1 MHIIFFLCDLRVLRG
16 LVNLQFQFFQTEDF
30 GEMDLPKR
38 LGELLMVG
46 FMGQEMTADLAA
58 HILGLQPA
66 GLIFFRRN
74 IREPEQ
80 LARLTRDIQTLA
92 LQELGR
98 PLFLAVDQEGGSVA
112 RMAPPF
118 TQIPHAADLGSSGP
132 ELVSYYYRLTAREMK
147 LVGLNLNLAPVV
159 DVNSG
164 QIMKLRS
171 FGRDPSVV
179 SHCSIAAIEAIQ
191 SEGVIATA
199 KHFPGLG
206 RTQKDPHHDLPLIS
220 AGRDELE
227 DYDLPPFKAAVQA
240 NVALVMTSHTIYPAL
255 DPEHPGTFS
264 RAIIKSL
271 LRERFGFS
279 GVVITDDLEMGA
291 VGEKYSAGAA
301 SVAALK
307 AGADL
312 LLVCNHPE
320 KMSQTAKAVCHGL
333 DCGLLD
339 PDDLSLSLTR
349 VEELRRKYLEP
360 VNLADAEAVATHFSS

>member
-1 MHIIFFLCDLRVLRG
+1 MDLR
-16 LVNLQFQFFQTEDF
+16 E
-30 GEMDLPKR
+30 R

-46 FMGQEMTADLAA
+46 FMGQEMDTDLVD
-58 HILGLQPA
+58 HIVGLQPA

-74 IREPEQ
+74 IRNPEQ
-80 LARLTRDIQTLA
+80 LARLTWDIQTLA
-92 LQELGR
+92 LEELGR

-112 RMAPPF
+112 RMGPPF
-118 TQIPHAADLGSSGP
+118 TQIPHAAALGSSGS
-132 ELVSYYYRLTAREMK
+132 ELVSHYYRLTAREMN

-164 QIMKLRS
+164 EIMKLRS

-179 SHCSIAAIEAIQ
+179 SHCGVAAIEAIQ

-206 RTQKDPHHDLPLIS
+206 RTPKDPHHDLPRIS

-291 VGEKYSAGAA
+291 VGEKYSQAAA
-301 SVAALK
+301 SLAALK

-312 LLVCNHPE
+312 LLVCNDLR
-320 KMSQTAKAVCHGL
+320 KMSQTAEALRHGVNR
-333 DCGLLD
+333 GLLD
-339 PDDLSLSLTR
+339 PDDLTLSLAR
-349 VEELRRKYLEP
+349 VEKLRRKYLEP
-360 VNLADAEAVATHFSS
+360 VSFADAEAVATYFSP

>member
-1 MHIIFFLCDLRVLRG
+1 
-16 LVNLQFQFFQTEDF
+16 
-30 GEMDLPKR
+30 MDVR
-38 LGELLMVG
+38 QQLGELLMVG

-74 IREPEQ
+74 IRDPAQ
-80 LARLTRDIQTLA
+80 LARLTWDIQTLA
-92 LQELGR
+92 LQEFGR

-112 RMAPPF
+112 RMGPPF
-118 TQIPHAADLGSSGP
+118 TQIPHAADLGRGGS
-132 ELVSYYYRLTAREMK
+132 ELVSHYYRLTAREMK

-164 QIMKLRS
+164 EIMKLRS

-179 SHCSIAAIEAIQ
+179 SQCGIAAIEAIQ

-240 NVALVMTSHTIYPAL
+240 NVALVMTSHTIYPAF

-264 RAIIKSL
+264 RAIINSL
-271 LRERFGFS
+271 LRERLGFS
-279 GVVITDDLEMGA
+279 GVVVTDDLEMGA
-291 VGEKYSAGAA
+291 VGAKYSPAAA
-301 SVAALK
+301 SIAALR

-320 KMSQTAKAVCHGL
+320 KMSQTAEALRHGL
-333 DCGLLD
+333 DRGLLD
-339 PDDLSLSLTR
+339 PNNLSLSLTR

-360 VNLADAEAVATHFSS
+360 VNLADAEAVAIHFSP

>member
-1 MHIIFFLCDLRVLRG
+1 M
-16 LVNLQFQFFQTEDF
+16 N
-30 GEMDLPKR
+30 
-38 LGELLMVG
+38 
-46 FMGQEMTADLAA
+46 
-58 HILGLQPA
+58 
-66 GLIFFRRN
+66 
-74 IREPEQ
+74 
-80 LARLTRDIQTLA
+80 
-92 LQELGR
+92 
-98 PLFLAVDQEGGSVA
+98 
-112 RMAPPF
+112 
-118 TQIPHAADLGSSGP
+118 
-132 ELVSYYYRLTAREMK
+132 

-164 QIMKLRS
+164 EIMKLRS

-179 SHCSIAAIEAIQ
+179 SHCGVAAIEAIQ

-206 RTQKDPHHDLPLIS
+206 RTPKDPHHDLPRIS

-264 RAIIKSL
+264 RAIINSL
-271 LRERFGFS
+271 LREGLGFR
-279 GVVITDDLEMGA
+279 GVVVTDDLEMGA
-291 VGEKYSAGAA
+291 VGEKYSPAAA
-301 SVAALK
+301 SIAALE

-320 KMSQTAKAVCHGL
+320 KMSQTAEALLHGL
-333 DCGLLD
+333 DRGLLD
-339 PDDLSLSLTR
+339 PDDVALSLTR

-360 VNLADAEAVATHFSS
+360 VNLADVEAVATYFST

>member
-1 MHIIFFLCDLRVLRG
+1 MDLR
-16 LVNLQFQFFQTEDF
+16 E
-30 GEMDLPKR
+30 R

-46 FMGQEMTADLAA
+46 FIGQEMNEALAA
-58 HILGLQPA
+58 HLLGLQPA

-74 IREPEQ
+74 IRDPEQ
-80 LARLTRDIQTLA
+80 LARLTWDIQTLA

-112 RMAPPF
+112 RMGPPF
-118 TQIPHAADLGSSGP
+118 TQIPHAADLGSSGS
-132 ELVSYYYRLTAREMK
+132 ELVSHYYRLTAREMN

-159 DVNSG
+159 DVNTG
-164 QIMKLRS
+164 EIMKLRS
-171 FGRDPSVV
+171 FGRNPSVV
-179 SHCSIAAIEAIQ
+179 SHCGIAAIEAIQ

-206 RTQKDPHHDLPLIS
+206 RTQKDPHHDLPLIT

-255 DPEHPGTFS
+255 DPEYPSTFS
-264 RAIIKSL
+264 RAIISSL
-271 LRERFGFS
+271 LRERLGFG
-279 GVVITDDLEMGA
+279 GVVVTDDLEMGA
-291 VGEKYSAGAA
+291 VGEKYSPAAA
-301 SVAALK
+301 SIAALK

-320 KMSQTAKAVCHGL
+320 KMSQTAEAVRHGL
-333 DCGLLD
+333 DRGLLD
-339 PDDLSLSLTR
+339 PDDLALSLTR

-360 VNLADAEAVATHFSS
+360 VNLADAEAVATYFSS

>member
-1 MHIIFFLCDLRVLRG
+1 MVDST
-16 LVNLQFQFFQTEDF
+16 VNLHLYEERTFS
-30 GEMDLPKR
+30 EMDVGER
-38 LGELLMVG
+38 LGELLVVG
-46 FMGQEMTADLAA
+46 FMEREMNASLAA
-58 HILGLQPA
+58 HILRLQPA
-66 GLIFFRRN
+66 GLIFFSRN
-74 IREPEQ
+74 IGNPVQ

-92 LQELGR
+92 IQELGR

-112 RMAPPF
+112 RMGPPF
-118 TQIPHAADLGSSGP
+118 TQIPHAADLGSSGS
-132 ELVSYYYRLTAREMK
+132 ELVSHYYRITAREMN
-147 LVGLNLNLAPVV
+147 LVGLNLNLAPVLDV
-159 DVNSG
+159 DSG
-164 QIMKLRS
+164 EVMQRRS
-171 FGRDPSVV
+171 FGREPALV
-179 SHCSIAAIEAIQ
+179 SQCGVAAIEAIQ

-220 AGRDELE
+220 ARRDELYH
-227 DYDLPPFKAAVQA
+227 YDLPPFRTAVQA
-240 NVALVMTSHTIYPAL
+240 NVALVMTSHTMYPAL

-264 RAIIKSL
+264 WDIINGL
-271 LRERFGFS
+271 LREQLGFR

-291 VGEKYSAGAA
+291 VGEKYSPATA

-320 KMSQTAKAVCHGL
+320 KMTQTAEAVGHGL

-349 VEELRRKYLEP
+349 VEELRRKYLDP
-360 VNLADAEAVATHFSS
+360 VNLADAEAVATYFSS